1 MSYKTI
7 LTVVDTSN
15 TDTELTS
22 TLELAR
28 EAGSHLAVL
37 LVAITPPPPVVDYG
51 AVVLPGSWQ
60 ADIQK
65 GTEALGERAGAIE
78 KLMQE
83 ESVPGDVTTAHCD
96 VALIESVAA
105 KRAMVCDLAY
115 LGKAPAE
122 SLVAAQAL
130 SGILFKSPIAVII
143 DAENALSS
151 LYPKRVFVA
160 WNTNREAAASV
171 HQALPILRQAEEVTI
186 GIFDPVMT
194 EHDDGEE
201 PGADCAAWL
210 SRQGCAVTVQ
220 QYPSGGRPVAECIA
234 QRATE
239 TGAGLVVMGAY
250 GHSRLRQMIF
260 GGTTRSMI
268 EQSGIPVFLAH

>member
-7 LTVVDTSN
+7 LTVIDTSV
-15 TDTELTS
+15 TDQEFATA
-22 TLELAR
+22 LELAR

-37 LVAITPPPPVVDYG
+37 VVAVTPPPPVVDYG

-65 GTEALGERAGAIE
+65 GAQALGERAGAIE
-78 KLMQE
+78 KLMQA

-115 LGKAPAE
+115 LAKSPTD
-122 SLVAAQAL
+122 SVATAQAL
-130 SGILFKSPIAVII
+130 SGILFRSPVAVIV
-143 DAENALSS
+143 DAGNGLPS
-151 LYPKRVFVA
+151 LHPKRVFVA
-160 WNTNREAAASV
+160 WKSCREAAAAV
-171 HQALPILRQAEEVTI
+171 HRALPILRHAEEVVV

-220 QYPSGGRPVAECIA
+220 QYPSGGKPVGECIA
-234 QRATE
+234 QRAKE
-239 TGAGLVVMGAY
+239 FGAGLVVMGAY
-250 GHSRLRQMIF
+250 GHSRWRQMIF
-260 GGTTRSMI
+260 GGTTRSMT
-268 EQSGIPVFLAH
+268 EQSGTPVLLAH